1 MKWAEL
7 KDYEECEELNRLIE
21 QQKSIFGKII
31 EGKDH
36 LIRVFLDELN
46 KKDDEY
52 GKMIKE
58 EASDIHLLIKTMR
71 LQFFDLRERIM
82 SELENIETNF
92 IDERN

>member
-1 MKWAEL
+1 M
-7 KDYEECEELNRLIE
+7 
-21 QQKSIFGKII
+21 
-31 EGKDH
+31 
-36 LIRVFLDELN
+36 FLDELN